1 MPNLGLPELL
11 VILVIV
17 VLVFGAGKIPQ
28 LGKGL
33 GEGIKNFKDAMREGQ
48 SGDSNKERSG
58 SSSSNASRTR
68 ATSLVPSREC
78 PPMSAKK
85 SAVTLTSSTPR
96 TSAQMGTRAA
106 SNSVRGATCSPDA
119 MPGS

>member
-48 SGDSNKERSG
+48 SGDSNKDDT
-58 SSSSNASRTR
+58 ADK
-68 ATSLVPSREC
+68 P
-78 PPMSAKK
+78 K
-85 SAVTLTSSTPR
+85 
-96 TSAQMGTRAA
+96 
-106 SNSVRGATCSPDA
+106 
-119 MPGS
+119 